1 MNGACGVR
9 GGLAIMRGDQAG
21 KARLAPGPAASVV
34 VPVLDDAPALRV
46 LLQDLRQDSTL
57 QIVVVDGGS
66 RDCSLALARAGA
78 DVAISAKPSR
88 GDQLRR
94 GIDAAAGDWLWLLH
108 ADSRVPLAALDAF
121 AALRAAPQ
129 MARPTAGAWESAAWG
144 WFRVRLDG
152 DGWPLRMIER
162 AMHRR
167 AAWTGI
173 ATGDQGIF
181 LQRRLLDAA
190 GGMPRQ
196 PLLEDV
202 ELCKWLRRLARPRP
216 IGSPIVTSARRWQ
229 QGGLIRT
236 VAFMWWLRLRY
247 FAGADPQTLW
257 QRYYAPPR
265 QGEPAR

>member
-1 MNGACGVR
+1 
-9 GGLAIMRGDQAG
+9 MRGDHAG
-21 KARLAPGPAASVV
+21 EARLAAGPAASVV
-34 VPVLDDAPALRV
+34 VPVLDDAPALRA
-46 LLQDLRQDSTL
+46 LLQDLRQDRSL

-66 RDCSLALARAGA
+66 RDCSLAVARAGA
-78 DVAISAKPSR
+78 DVVIAAKPSR

-108 ADSRVPLAALDAF
+108 ADSRVPPAALDAF

-129 MARPTAGAWESAAWG
+129 VARRTASGAWESAVWG

-152 DGWPLRMIER
+152 RGWPLRMIER

-167 AAWTGI
+167 AMWTGI

-181 LQRRLLDAA
+181 LQRRLLAAA

-202 ELCKWLRRLARPRP
+202 ELCKWLRRLVRPRP
-216 IGSPIVTSARRWQ
+216 IGSSIVTSARRWQ

-247 FAGADPQTLW
+247 FAGADPQALW
-257 QRYYAPPR
+257 QRYYAPRPR
-265 QGEPAR
+265 QSEAAR